1 MNENATTEM
10 VEVEAPKAVD
20 TNVIFSFKKKLAYGL
35 GDFGNNFSWTFV
47 GSFLTYFYTDVFG
60 LSAAAVATLILISRI
75 WDAINDPI
83 VGALADRTK
92 TRWGRYRVWE
102 LCAAPICAA
111 LVILTYTA
119 HPEWTDKSKTIYMY
133 VSYGLLVLAYTCVNL
148 PYGTM
153 ASAMTQNISERGKL
167 STFRLTCALIAIQC
181 INALTNPLA
190 LKLGAGDK
198 AIGYHRVAIVYA
210 VIFVIM
216 HLICGL
222 NTKEVL
228 YAEKKTSVGFFK
240 NFKAVAKNKYFILA
254 VICQTIWGFNVYGR
268 GALGMYYFT
277 YYEGNVGLFSI
288 FSLFGMGSFIGAS
301 TFPFFYNKLKNK
313 GKVAALAAFG
323 AGIFMAPLGFL
334 RCTNTPAVFYACTL
348 ISSLFSGLFT
358 TSVYA
363 VVPDTAEYGEW
374 KTGVRNDGFQYAFV
388 SFGNKVGQA
397 IGSAGGIAILGA
409 LGYVAGQ
416 SQSQTVLNALNF
428 MWGILPPILWIV
440 SGFLFLL
447 YKIDQNMFNNMLAD
461 IKARKEQN

>member
-1 MNENATTEM
+1 MSENIETKT
-10 VEVEAPKAVD
+10 VD
-20 TNVIFSFKKKLAYGL
+20 TNVIMPFKKKLAYGL

-47 GSFLTYFYTDVFG
+47 GSFLTFFYTDVFG
-60 LSAAAVATLILISRI
+60 LSAGAVATLILVSRI

-102 LCAAPICAA
+102 LVAAPICAV
-111 LVILTYTA
+111 LVIVTYTA
-119 HPEWTDKSKTIYMY
+119 HPEWSTSSKTIYMY

-153 ASAMTQNISERGKL
+153 ASAMTQNIAERGKL
-167 STFRLTCALIAIQC
+167 STFRLTSALIAIQC
-181 INALTNPLA
+181 INAVTNPLA
-190 LKLGAGDK
+190 LKLGNGDK
-198 AIGYHRVAIVYA
+198 AVGYHKVAIVYA
-210 VIFVIM
+210 IIFVIM
-216 HLICGL
+216 HMICGL
-222 NTKEVL
+222 NSKEVL
-228 YAEKKTSVGFFK
+228 FAEKKTSVGFFQ
-240 NFKAVAKNKYFILA
+240 NFKAVAKNKYFIIA

-277 YYEGNVGLFSI
+277 YYEGDVSLFST
-288 FSLFGMGSFIGAS
+288 FSLFGMGSFLGAS
-301 TFPFFYNKLKNK
+301 TFSYFYGKLKNK
-313 GKVAALAAFG
+313 GRVAALAAFG

-334 RCTNTPAVFYACTL
+334 HCTSSPAIFYACTL
-348 ISSLFSGLFT
+348 VSSLFSGLFT

-409 LGYVAGQ
+409 LGYVANQTQ
-416 SQSQTVLNALNF
+416 SETVLNALNF

-440 SGFLFLL
+440 SGLLFLF
-447 YKIDQNMFNNMLAD
+447 YKIDQDMFNSMLAE
-461 IKARKEQN
+461 IKARKN